1 MKAKGFLFTKKQFI
15 KNKKFISSPESEKCS
30 TLSFGLIEEDAI
42 QRFVKRKR
50 VKNWTT
56 LTKQDW
62 IIKKVTV
69 KIK

>member
-1 MKAKGFLFTKKQFI
+1 MKAKGFLITKKEFI
-15 KNKKFISSPESEKCS
+15 TDKEFICNERTGKDSF
-30 TLSFGLIEEDAI
+30 LMFGLLKKEAI

-50 VKNWTT
+50 VKNWTV
-56 LTKQDW
+56 LSKQDW